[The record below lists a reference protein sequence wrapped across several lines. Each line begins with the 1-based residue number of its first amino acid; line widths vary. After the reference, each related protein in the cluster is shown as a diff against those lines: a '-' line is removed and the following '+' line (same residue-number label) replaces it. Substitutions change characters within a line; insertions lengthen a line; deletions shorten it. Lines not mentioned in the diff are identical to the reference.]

1 MKGLSTIIYSIT
13 STIAFLA
20 FWYNVNSWYSDD
32 TSLLAII
39 IAGIA
44 ANGAFFGNIMLIIIE
59 QNDVYKSKHNNEDML
74 LVRKFKK
81 IFTSKN

>member
-44 ANGAFFGNIMLIIIE
+44 ANGAFFGNITLIIIE

-81 IFTSKN
+81 NFTSKN

>member
-44 ANGAFFGNIMLIIIE
+44 ANGAFFGNIILIIIE

>member
-44 ANGAFFGNIMLIIIE
+44 ANGAFFGNIILIIIE

-81 IFTSKN
+81 IFTNKN

>member
-44 ANGAFFGNIMLIIIE
+44 ANGAFFGNITLIIIE
-59 QNDVYKSKHNNEDML
+59 HNNEDML